1 MSFPHFYFSSLS
13 FFFWPIIVA
22 HCQYRFENLPLFAL
36 FLLPSLL
43 QDATHS
49 HLPRRGA
56 ETGHFAECL
65 AAQRSDACTR
75 QYDADRTKGARR
87 PSELEV
93 THDRNI
99 EAVMAKAS
107 AGACVCVVAT
117 HSVYDREWDGFMKGP
132 GRLSTLFAYGRIRV
146 IMTQVTI

>member
-65 AAQRSDACTR
+65 AAHRSDACTR

-99 EAVMAKAS
+99 ETVMAKAS
-107 AGACVCVVAT
+107 AGA
-117 HSVYDREWDGFMKGP
+117 
-132 GRLSTLFAYGRIRV
+132 RV
-146 IMTQVTI
+146 WWRHIAFTIESGMGL